1 MIKKKMTTK
10 SKLFLA
16 AMPLLVAG
24 VLFASRAQSGEAKK
38 AQFIVCIDPGH
49 PSETSAGA
57 KANGLSENTLN
68 WNVAVRLAKKLDKA
82 GIRWVMTKKKVGEK
96 VTNKRR
102 AEIAN
107 GANAYKTATAAF
119 IRLHCD
125 EGGGSGFSWYYPDR
139 AGKKGGITGPSKAVQ
154 KNSHSLAWVM
164 NDAMKPVLK
173 GHLKSNPIK
182 TDAATFVGGKQGG
195 VLTGSIYS
203 KVPTALIEMCFI
215 NKKKDARFIASEKG
229 QNKMADALLAGI
241 KKWKTAW
248 EKANS

>member
-1 MIKKKMTTK
+1 M
-10 SKLFLA
+10 A
-16 AMPLLVAG
+16 ALPLLLAG
-24 VLFASRAQSGEAKK
+24 VLWTTQSQSAEQRKP
-38 AQFIVCIDPGH
+38 QFIVCIDPGH

-57 KANGLSENTLN
+57 NANGVSENTMN
-68 WNVAVRLAKKLDKA
+68 WNVAVRLANKLNKA
-82 GIRWVMTKKKVGEK
+82 GIPYVLTKTKIKQK

-107 GANAYKTATAAF
+107 GANPYKKPTSAF

-125 EGGGSGFSWYYPDR
+125 VGGGEGFEWYYPDR
-139 AGKKGGITGPSKAVQ
+139 AGRKDGVTGPSKIVQ
-154 KNSHSLAWVM
+154 QNSRALAWTM
-164 NDAMKPVLK
+164 NDAMKPILK

-229 QNKMADALLAGI
+229 QEKMADALLAGI

-248 EKANS
+248 KKAN

>member
-1 MIKKKMTTK
+1 MTTK
-10 SKLFLA
+10 TKLFVA
-16 AMPLLVAG
+16 AVPLLLVG
-24 VLFASRAQSGEAKK
+24 VLWTTRAQSAQQRK

-49 PSETSAGA
+49 PSETSDGA
-57 KANGLSENTLN
+57 SANGLSENTLN
-68 WNVAVRLAKKLDKA
+68 WNVAVRLTKKLDKA
-82 GIRWVMTKKKVGEK
+82 GIRWVITKNKLHQR

-107 GANAYKTATAAF
+107 GANPYKTATSAF

-125 EGGGSGFSWYYPDR
+125 EGSGSGFDWYYPDR
-139 AGKKGGITGPSKAVQ
+139 AGRKGGVTGPTKSVQ
-154 KNSHSLAWVM
+154 QYSRALAWTM

-215 NKKKDARFIASEKG
+215 NKKNDARFIASAVG
-229 QNKMADALLAGI
+229 QDKMANALLAGI
-241 KKWKTAW
+241 KKWKVAL
-248 EKANS
+248 EKAN

>member
-1 MIKKKMTTK
+1 MTTK
-10 SKLFLA
+10 SKLFIA
-16 AMPLLVAG
+16 ALPLLLAG
-24 VLFASRAQSGEAKK
+24 VLWTTHAQSAQQRK

-57 KANGLSENTLN
+57 NANGLSENKLN
-68 WNVAVRLAKKLDKA
+68 WQVAKRLEAKLKKA
-82 GIRWVMTKKKVGEK
+82 GIRAVLTKTSLNQK

-107 GANAYKTATAAF
+107 GANPYKKPTAAF

-125 EGGGSGFSWYYPDR
+125 EGGGSGFDWYYPDR
-139 AGKKGGITGPSKAVQ
+139 AGRKGGVTGPSKTVQ
-154 KNSHSLAWVM
+154 QNSRALAHTM
-164 NDAMKPVLK
+164 NDAMKPILR

-203 KVPTALIEMCFI
+203 QVPTALLEMCFI
-215 NKKKDARFIASEKG
+215 NKRKDAQFIASEKG
-229 QNKMADALLAGI
+229 QEKMADALLAGI
-241 KKWKTAW
+241 KKWKVAW
-248 EKANS
+248 EKAQ

>member
-1 MIKKKMTTK
+1 MTTK

-16 AMPLLVAG
+16 ALPLLLAG
-24 VLFASRAQSGEAKK
+24 VFFASRAQSGEAKK
-38 AQFIVCIDPGH
+38 KQFIVCIDPGH

-68 WNVAVRLAKKLDKA
+68 WNVAVRLAAKLKKAK
-82 GIRWVMTKKKVGEK
+82 IPYVITKNKVNQK

-107 GANAYKTATAAF
+107 GANAYKTPTAIF

-125 EGGGSGFSWYYPDR
+125 EGGGNGFAWYYPDR
-139 AGKKGGITGPSKAVQ
+139 AGRKGGVTGPSKKVQ
-154 KNSHSLAWVM
+154 KDSRSLAWTM

-173 GHLKSNPIK
+173 GHLKSNAIK

-229 QNKMADALLAGI
+229 QDKMANALLAGI